1 LREDAAEAEHGAEDD
16 SSEEESSDE
25 EAAPVYCYRN
35 NRQQYR

>member
-16 SSEEESSDE
+16 SSEDETSEE
-25 EAAPVYCYRN
+25 EAAPVYRYRN